1 MKRHYL
7 VVLVCVALQHHC
19 RNCGAVV
26 CGPCSSKKFLLPQQ
40 SSKPVRVCLDCYD
53 SLSQT
58 KNEQVC
64 LFAIAMCVTST
75 YLALILQN
83 KSNLNPKSNNNPALD
98 SSAEEDSDDDED
110 PKETHDEVSA
120 PPPRRTKCAGQ
131 MPCPEM
137 CRSLSLSLYLTTDP
151 YNSHI
156 TNNSRTPPH
165 SHCPIA
171 RALAA
176 ATVSK
181 SLHAHLTS
189 DRRRSLSLRSQTLH
203 GDVDGLVV
211 LVGGVVAL
219 RSPVVASRPS
229 AIALR
234 GGGRRRQQRCALD
247 V

>member
-1 MKRHYL
+1 MCDGNALHVCSVKRHYL

-75 YLALILQN
+75 YLAFILQN
-83 KSNLNPKSNNNPALD
+83 KSNLSPKSNNNPALD

-137 CRSLSLSLYLTTDP
+137 CRSLSLYLSTSQPIRT
-151 YNSHI
+151 I
-156 TNNSRTPPH
+156 LTSRTILARLHILTVRSHARSQPPRFQ
-165 SHCPIA
+165 SHCTPI
-171 RALAA
+171 
-176 ATVSK
+176 
-181 SLHAHLTS
+181 
-189 DRRRSLSLRSQTLH
+189 
-203 GDVDGLVV
+203 
-211 LVGGVVAL
+211 
-219 RSPVVASRPS
+219 
-229 AIALR
+229 
-234 GGGRRRQQRCALD
+234 
-247 V
+247 